1 MQITRTSA
9 VRALAVLSVAFAAG
23 HLVQTLSAEPKPEAA
38 DEAMSDAPHDIQL
51 LAARAD
57 ASATRLDPSLL
68 ILANATALVT
78 PPVAAPSQPTIQLA
92 DLSPPDAML
101 PPVAMLPAE
110 AMPRPD
116 TMPTAPLAAQPAAPE
131 CKLTLDLSAE
141 PGAMIGARLLA
152 PCHPD
157 QRIVLHHAG
166 LVVTGQTTA
175 TGAMFLGL
183 PALEAVAEVAVV
195 FGNGDRVSAVVE
207 LADFAGLHRFGVQ
220 WQAGRDAFQLQ
231 AYEGGASFGDAGHV
245 SAENPG
251 TAPTGPN
258 QTGDGY
264 LSLLGDAT
272 TELPMLAEVYTF
284 PRNPAFGAEV
294 VIEAPV
300 TAVTCGHEMIG
311 ETLSSRAGKVTVTE
325 LTLAMPECDAVGGF
339 LVLKN
344 LVPDMTLA
352 AAN

>member
-1 MQITRTSA
+1 MQINRTSA

-23 HLVQTLSAEPKPEAA
+23 HLVQTLSAEPKAEAA
-38 DEAMSDAPHDIQL
+38 ADAMSEAPHDIQL
-51 LAARAD
+51 LVAGAD
-57 ASATRLDPSLL
+57 VSATRPDAPLV
-68 ILANATALVT
+68 ILANATTLVT

-101 PPVAMLPAE
+101 PAV

-116 TMPTAPLAAQPAAPE
+116 TLPTAPLAAQPAAPE
-131 CKLTLDLSAE
+131 CKLTLELSAE

-251 TAPTGPN
+251 SAPTGPD

-284 PRNPAFGAEV
+284 PRNPAPGAEV

-352 AAN
+352 AAD